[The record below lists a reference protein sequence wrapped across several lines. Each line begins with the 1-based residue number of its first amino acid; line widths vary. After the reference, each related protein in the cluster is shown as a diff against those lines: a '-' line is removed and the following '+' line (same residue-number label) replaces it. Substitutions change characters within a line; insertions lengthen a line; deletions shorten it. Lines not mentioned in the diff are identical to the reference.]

1 VIPCHILSGQG
12 VRPRQAN
19 RSNMSGFKTEARQ
32 KLSQNPGG
40 RKGSNPNRKSS
51 MLKVPETGSQPL
63 AFITEQGWTAGFR
76 KACTRW
82 AQDIVGSEFASIGI
96 SMVRPTVGR

>member
-1 VIPCHILSGQG
+1 MSHII
-12 VRPRQAN
+12 R
-19 RSNMSGFKTEARQ
+19 
-32 KLSQNPGG
+32 PGG
-40 RKGSNPNRKSS
+40 EAKAGEQVEHEWVSDRSPAKVEAEPGRQEGIKSKPKSIMLGVPN
-51 MLKVPETGSQPL
+51 TGSQPL
-63 AFITEQGWTAGFR
+63 AFITEQGWTAGVR